1 MLTQREMQIAK
12 LIAHGMIEKE
22 IANRLLI
29 SPLTVHAHT
38 RTIRQK
44 TGARNMADI
53 TRLYITRLRY
63 NSLLKS
69 LRHDI

>member
-12 LIAHGMIEKE
+12 HISEGLIEKE
-22 IANRLLI
+22 IADRLFL
-29 SPLTVHAHT
+29 SPMTIHAHT
-38 RTIRQK
+38 RTIRKK

-63 NSLLKS
+63 SSLLRS

>member
-1 MLTQREMQIAK
+1 MLTRREMQICK
-12 LIAHGMIEKE
+12 LISNGSTEKE

-44 TGARNMADI
+44 TGARNIADI
-53 TRLYITRLRY
+53 TRIYITRLRY
-63 NSLLKS
+63 ASLIKS
-69 LRHDI
+69 LCHDL